1 MGSLPGGSS
10 VLPEESSTSQGFP
23 LTELHTKK
31 KSDPDSQDDSD
42 TEDDEGDDDD
52 DGQDDQ
58 DEDDDEDEDE
68 PGKDSEDGGDPE
80 DEPEANGDGGSDD
93 DGDATKTKMKMTT
106 TTMMWRRRRR
116 RRTRKIFPSHQ
127 LRGGNEAKVN
137 FFLMLFYLF
146 LLGWEFGL
154 NRERRLGGFRVS
166 YLHHGKKDWYLCGH
180 ILVFPMFRIL

>member
-10 VLPEESSTSQGFP
+10 VLPEESGTGQGFP
-23 LTELHTKK
+23 LIELHTKK

-80 DEPEANGDGGSDD
+80 DEPEANG
-93 DGDATKTKMKMTT
+93 
-106 TTMMWRRRRR
+106 
-116 RRTRKIFPSHQ
+116 
-127 LRGGNEAKVN
+127 
-137 FFLMLFYLF
+137 
-146 LLGWEFGL
+146 WEFGL

-180 ILVFPMFRIL
+180 ILATIVGGFMWNGAAVATVSTKD